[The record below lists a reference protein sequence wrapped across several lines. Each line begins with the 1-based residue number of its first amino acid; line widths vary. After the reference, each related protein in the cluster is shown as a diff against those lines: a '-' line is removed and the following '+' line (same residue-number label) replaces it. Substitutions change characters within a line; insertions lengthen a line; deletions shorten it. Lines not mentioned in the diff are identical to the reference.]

1 MAQLILYEE
10 RGREY
15 IVITSDDPTDEEFEE
30 EYAAPPLVRVK
41 IFDDV
46 SCFPTDRGLSEG

>member
-15 IVITSDDPTDEEFEE
+15 VVITSDDPTDEEFEE
-30 EYAAPPLVRVK
+30 EYAATPVARAEIVG
-41 IFDDV
+41 DV
-46 SCFPTDRGLSEG
+46 ASFPTDRGLREG

>member
-1 MAQLILYEE
+1 MAQLILYRE

-30 EYAAPPLVRVK
+30 EYAARPLLRAK

-46 SCFPTDRGLSEG
+46 SWFPTDRGLSEG

>member
-1 MAQLILYEE
+1 MAQLILYRE

-30 EYAAPPLVRVK
+30 EYAATPLVRAE
-41 IFDDV
+41 ILDDV
-46 SCFPTDRGLSEG
+46 SCFPTDRGLSE

>member
-15 IVITSDDPTDEEFEE
+15 VVITSDDPTDEEFEE
-30 EYAAPPLVRVK
+30 EYGATPVARAE

-46 SCFPTDRGLSEG
+46 ISFPTDRGLSQG

>member
-1 MAQLILYEE
+1 MAQLILYYE

-15 IVITSDDPTDEEFEE
+15 VVITSDDPTDEEFEE
-30 EYAAPPLVRVK
+30 EYAALPVTRVE

-46 SCFPTDRGLSEG
+46 TSFPTDQGLSAG